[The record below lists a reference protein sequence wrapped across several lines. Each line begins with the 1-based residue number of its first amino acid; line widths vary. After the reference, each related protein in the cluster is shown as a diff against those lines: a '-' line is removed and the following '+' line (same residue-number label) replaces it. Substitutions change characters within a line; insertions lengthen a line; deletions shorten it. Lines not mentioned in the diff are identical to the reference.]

1 MSGWLA
7 LREDGRTPN
16 RRPHRVAARA
26 QQVGRQR
33 LAIGIQR
40 SAVLEDEMLVRIF
53 GQEEA
58 QITLSLPRRLPPHDP
73 EQRLKLIIYRLDGF
87 RRFLEIKSMHEA
99 VRARCGNTMC
109 RRPPAG
115 PTCRLIISTGGCHV
129 PNHSRASRRLPVP
142 QASTPRI
149 SRFLATT
156 HTGRA
161 VRLPYKFGSGPASRD
176 RGAGAV
182 ENSSGRTKRLIPSAP
197 SWKLLICWRYPV
209 SRPWAP

>member
-1 MSGWLA
+1 MAMDRMSGWLA

-73 EQRLKLIIYRLDGF
+73 EQRLKLLIHRLDGF

-99 VRARCGNTMC
+99 VRTRYGNTMC
-109 RRPPAG
+109 RRPPTG
-115 PTCRLIISTGGCHV
+115 PTCRLIISTAGCHV
-129 PNHSRASRRLPVP
+129 PNHSRVSRRLHVP
-142 QASTPRI
+142 QTSTAI

-156 HTGRA
+156 RTERA
-161 VRLPYKFGSGPASRD
+161 VRLPYKFGSPVSKD
-176 RGAGAV
+176 PGAGAV
-182 ENSSGRTKRLIPSAP
+182 ENSS
-197 SWKLLICWRYPV
+197 
-209 SRPWAP
+209 